1 MHLGFPRRVRHPLYP
16 RLAADPAGRA
26 PRVSPALAGT
36 LEELR
41 RAAAAGSRA
50 LRAVFVLV
58 EPERPSLS
66 RAERDFLWESFQVP
80 AFLLLRDAGGKILGY
95 ECEAQDGFHL
105 ESPDAPLPAG
115 TLERSP
121 CECGRPGSRLV
132 YAETASVRSAA
143 MRPSAAGVY
152 PACRSADPSASRI
165 SSTFSAVEP

>member
-66 RAERDFLWESFQVP
+66 RAERDFLWEM
-80 AFLLLRDAGGKILGY
+80 L
-95 ECEAQDGFHL
+95 
-105 ESPDAPLPAG
+105 
-115 TLERSP
+115 
-121 CECGRPGSRLV
+121 PGSRL
-132 YAETASVRSAA
+132 SAA
-143 MRPSAAGVY
+143 AG
-152 PACRSADPSASRI
+152 CRRKNPGL
-165 SSTFSAVEP
+165 